1 MNSSEKPP
9 SRLYKYSAFTVRA
22 LTNLQ
27 NHGIYFNSPRNFN
40 DPYDCNITPEI
51 RIPSNAEI
59 EELRSFFLNDL
70 APGSPSYIQT
80 QKVSKERLREMV
92 MNAARNTA
100 ANNVKEF
107 SEKHGVSCFSEDH
120 TDLLMWSHYGE
131 NQKGFCLEFDTAYF
145 SKFSKV
151 KYSAAMPIFDPLPVL
166 KGDLEDSDFMSIF
179 STKSLSWIYEKEWR
193 MLHSEGNKFY
203 HYPPEAL
210 TGVYFGPEI
219 SEAALEIIC
228 LIIQGQNKKTLFWK
242 GTRNSKDF
250 KVDFDQF
257 YYTSIIDINNNL
269 AA

>member
-1 MNSSEKPP
+1 
-9 SRLYKYSAFTVRA
+9 
-22 LTNLQ
+22 
-27 NHGIYFNSPRNFN
+27 
-40 DPYDCNITPEI
+40 
-51 RIPSNAEI
+51 
-59 EELRSFFLNDL
+59 
-70 APGSPSYIQT
+70 
-80 QKVSKERLREMV
+80 
-92 MNAARNTA
+92 
-100 ANNVKEF
+100 
-107 SEKHGVSCFSEDH
+107 
-120 TDLLMWSHYGE
+120 
-131 NQKGFCLEFDTAYF
+131 
-145 SKFSKV
+145 
-151 KYSAAMPIFDPLPVL
+151 
-166 KGDLEDSDFMSIF
+166 
-179 STKSLSWIYEKEWR
+179 